1 MIESVE
7 VVIRQPGQPDRTQ
20 RLSSGT
26 TRIGRADDNEM
37 VLADV
42 GVSRWHARLVLDEE
56 QVLLEDL
63 GSGNGTYFNGSRI
76 QSQVLQNGDEVVV
89 DPFVL
94 LFRIRGARAPSRR
107 EETSAPARLEVV
119 VGTGL
124 AGSTYPLTKDHPLTI
139 GRSEERD
146 LVVPD
151 PAASRHHATVV
162 CEDGKW
168 VLRDEGAAN
177 GIFVNESRVRRAELA
192 DSDVIRIG
200 NTELRF
206 VLAARPLGETTTQVV
221 PGEVWNPQAG
231 RSQASAPAASTPGPH
246 PDQAASQGRS
256 RGPMVALVLGALLLL
271 LCLLALLSVGL
282 LGVVLYYT
290 GDLAAEASDAPPTWH
305 VEHTE
310 PLPTAPEAC
319 FELGIQRLR
328 AGEPGTA
335 LEAFHATLVAQPG
348 HPPSERFAHAAA
360 ELVVMEAL
368 TEVFTESEK
377 QHRARLAERD
387 QLLERSRRS
396 GRVGRTARA
405 DLVSRFADDPV
416 VTEALELPPSEA
428 AQSRREQAERAG
440 TLEPA
445 EAFAVWS
452 ELLDS
457 APAAERATAREARDL
472 LGRELSELTHRNW
485 IASLVSEEQGDAVAT
500 AEHLAEVRR
509 TWPDSP
515 ALALHTL
522 D

>member
-1 MIESVE
+1 
-7 VVIRQPGQPDRTQ
+7 
-20 RLSSGT
+20 
-26 TRIGRADDNEM
+26 
-37 VLADV
+37 
-42 GVSRWHARLVLDEE
+42 
-56 QVLLEDL
+56 
-63 GSGNGTYFNGSRI
+63 
-76 QSQVLQNGDEVVV
+76 
-89 DPFVL
+89 
-94 LFRIRGARAPSRR
+94 
-107 EETSAPARLEVV
+107 
-119 VGTGL
+119 
-124 AGSTYPLTKDHPLTI
+124 
-139 GRSEERD
+139 
-146 LVVPD
+146 
-151 PAASRHHATVV
+151 
-162 CEDGKW
+162 
-168 VLRDEGAAN
+168 
-177 GIFVNESRVRRAELA
+177 
-192 DSDVIRIG
+192 
-200 NTELRF
+200 
-206 VLAARPLGETTTQVV
+206 
-221 PGEVWNPQAG
+221 
-231 RSQASAPAASTPGPH
+231 
-246 PDQAASQGRS
+246 
-256 RGPMVALVLGALLLL
+256 MVALVLGALLLL

-290 GDLAAEASDAPPTWH
+290 GDLAAEVSDAPPTWH

-310 PLPTAPEAC
+310 PLPTAPEAS

-368 TEVFTESEK
+368 TAVVPDSEK
-377 QHRARLAERD
+377 KHRARLAERD

-416 VTEALELPPSEA
+416 VTEALELPPSDA

-452 ELLDS
+452 DLLDS

-515 ALALHTL
+515 ALTLHTL